1 MKNKLYIFTIILLS
15 LYSSVYSQ
23 NNYYYY
29 YKGQKI
35 FLELDKSKLN
45 LIANDNFT
53 SSEISNI
60 GLNPYVL
67 SQDAE
72 ITSHSFGKVEYQ
84 TEPTLTEF
92 YQKVNFLKTKQN
104 IKNIGL
110 YFKRTGAPN
119 PATENVNISYKL
131 NETGSAYLMIIGS
144 YGTTGTTNN
153 YILDTNSSE
162 TNINI
167 SNYPNGFYT
176 VALVCNGNIVDAKTL
191 IKQ

>member
-1 MKNKLYIFTIILLS
+1 MKNKLYIFTIIFLS

-45 LIANDNFT
+45 LIANSSFT
-53 SSEISNI
+53 NSEISNI

-67 SQDAE
+67 SQDTE
-72 ITSHSFGKVEYQ
+72 ITSNRFGKVEYQ

-110 YFKRTGAPN
+110 YFKRIGAP
-119 PATENVNISYKL
+119 S
-131 NETGSAYLMIIGS
+131 IG
-144 YGTTGTTNN
+144 
-153 YILDTNSSE
+153 
-162 TNINI
+162 I
-167 SNYPNGFYT
+167 SNYFYVKLKNVSDLNVLQQFAAT
-176 VALVCNGNIVDAKTL
+176 KKC
-191 IKQ
+191 